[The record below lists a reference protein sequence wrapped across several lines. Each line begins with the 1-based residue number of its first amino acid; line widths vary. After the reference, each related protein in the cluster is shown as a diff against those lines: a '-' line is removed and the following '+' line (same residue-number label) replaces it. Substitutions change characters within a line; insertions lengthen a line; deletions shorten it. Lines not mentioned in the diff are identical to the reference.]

1 MRSGALHEPSFV
13 EVNVAIGPAKR
24 PGASL
29 AIRHSEHALSA
40 SQVRRCRLVSTAGVR
55 TPPLEKCPM
64 KIRRASTFLL
74 FGFAAMACSTAPSS
88 DPSDLDSIDPDPS
101 ASNSGSS
108 GSAGSASSASSA
120 GSAGSNP
127 NTTPPDASTAGSA
140 GSGSA
145 VPAETDPG
153 TVRVG
158 FAHPMT
164 GALATAGA
172 TFERAIRLAQ
182 DQINANGGI
191 RGKKLELVV
200 KDSQTNGD
208 VAGMVG
214 QELLS
219 DHITSIITDEGTA
232 GSLALLGVTVPAS
245 AVLVVGSAQ
254 ATALARPENN
264 GLFFRPGSNTSQE
277 AGPLAAT
284 IAADGHT
291 SLGVIS
297 STLPYATSFYTEF
310 EKSFLAA
317 SCSGA
322 PCKVAQHGSYDSKVD
337 LATFDFS
344 PLVTEA
350 LASQPDAL
358 LVAGYASDAK
368 AVLKAVWAA
377 GYRGSLYITA
387 AAGNQTLAADLP
399 AEQMAQIKWATVE
412 GGSSP
417 SMDFV
422 SKLWVDAGNVASDFV
437 GPAHS
442 NYDAM
447 FLLGLALAHANSE
460 DGKTIAASMRTVANG
475 PGEPIYAGDW
485 AKALTAIQNGQD
497 IDYVG
502 VTSDI
507 TLDELGNNN
516 QVSTVIKGFR
526 DGQTVVLSGQ

>member
-1 MRSGALHEPSFV
+1 
-13 EVNVAIGPAKR
+13 
-24 PGASL
+24 
-29 AIRHSEHALSA
+29 
-40 SQVRRCRLVSTAGVR
+40 
-55 TPPLEKCPM
+55 M
-64 KIRRASTFLL
+64 KIRRASSFLL
-74 FGFAAMACSTAPSS
+74 SGFAAMACSFAPSS
-88 DPSDLDSIDPDPS
+88 DPSDSSDPDPS
-101 ASNSGSS
+101 ASNSG
-108 GSAGSASSASSA
+108 GSGSASS
-120 GSAGSNP
+120 NP
-127 NTTPPDASTAGSA
+127 DTTPPDA
-140 GSGSA
+140 
-145 VPAETDPG
+145 VPGVTDPE

-164 GALATAGA
+164 GALATAAA

-182 DQINANGGI
+182 DQINSNGGI

-208 VAGMVG
+208 IAAKVG

-219 DHITSIITDEGTA
+219 DHITSIVTDEGTA

-264 GLFFRPGSNTSQE
+264 GLFFRPGSNTLQE

-284 IAADGHT
+284 IVADGHA

-297 STLPYATSFYTEF
+297 STLPYATSFYAEF

-317 SCSGA
+317 SCSAG
-322 PCKVAQHGSYDSKVD
+322 PCKVAQHGTYDSKVD

-368 AVLKAVWAA
+368 AVLKAVWDA

-387 AAGNQTLAADLP
+387 AAGNQSLAADLP
-399 AEQMAQIKWATVE
+399 AEQAAQIKWATVE
-412 GGSSP
+412 GVSSP

-422 SKLWVDAGNVASDFV
+422 SKLWVDAGNAASDFV

-460 DGKTIAASMRTVANG
+460 DGKTIAASMRAVANG

-507 TLDELGNNN
+507 TLDDLGNNSH
-516 QVSTVIKGFR
+516 VSTVIKGFR
-526 DGQTVVLSGQ
+526 DGQAVVL